1 MMLDS
6 SKRLRTPKIEVR
18 RGDLTRKDVDMHTA
32 VALLLAPDRAAVR
45 ALPYGDVIEERMRRS
60 GFKLTNGAPFVTDL
74 PNRRGTRIALGA
86 LKEGTNAFD
95 RLTIARKLI
104 AAQMERRSASLA
116 LSTGGLERGARE
128 TAGEALIAA
137 ALAADFPLPRYKS
150 TRDDAHPL
158 DRLVIHGS
166 LPDPVRTRA
175 VASALGNNLARYL
188 TALPPNDLTPTTYRR
203 AVQRLARTYGW
214 RAEFFDLRKLRRL
227 GAGAFIAVAQGSPDP
242 DAGILHLRYT
252 PRRRSRRAPLALIG
266 KGICFDTGGTN
277 LKSAKHMHGMH
288 EDMEGSAVAL
298 GTLLAL
304 TELGVDFPVDC
315 WLALAQNHI
324 GPKAYRQNEVVKAAN
339 GTTIEIVHTDAE
351 GRMVLADTLTLA
363 ARARPGVVIDYAT
376 LTGAC
381 IGALGTRMS
390 GALTNR
396 NDWLPALIAAGEESG
411 ERVWPFPLPDD
422 YDELLKSDIA
432 DVKQCTVEGEADHIL
447 AALFL
452 RRFVPKD
459 IGWVHVDLAAGNNKG
474 GLAHVPTDVTGFGV
488 RFTLSLLLDRHIG
501 S

>member
-1 MMLDS
+1 MMLDN
-6 SKRLRTPKIEVR
+6 SKQLRAPRIETR
-18 RGDLTRKDVDMHTA
+18 RGELTQKEMDAHTA

-45 ALPYGDVIEERMRRS
+45 TLPYGGVIEERMRQS
-60 GFKLTNGAPFVTDL
+60 GFKLTDGTSFVTDL
-74 PNRRGTRIALGA
+74 PNRRGTRITAAA
-86 LKEGTNAFD
+86 LKTGTGAFE

-104 AAQMERRSASLA
+104 GAQMERRSASLA
-116 LSTGGLERGARE
+116 LVTGGLEGDARD
-128 TAGEALIAA
+128 AAMEALIAA
-137 ALAADFPLPRYKS
+137 ALAADFALPRYKS
-150 TRDDAHPL
+150 ARDDAHRL
-158 DRLVIHGS
+158 DRLVVHGS
-166 LPDPVRTRA
+166 LPDKVCARA
-175 VASALGNNLARYL
+175 VASARGNNLARYL
-188 TALPPNDLTPTTYRR
+188 TALPPNELTPNAYRR
-203 AVQRLARTYGW
+203 AAQRLARTYGW
-214 RAEFFDLRKLRRL
+214 RAEFFDLNKLRRL
-227 GAGAFIAVAQGSPDP
+227 GAGAFIAVAQGSPNP

-252 PRRRSRRAPLALIG
+252 PRRRLRRAPLALVG

-304 TELGVDFPVDC
+304 TELGVDFPIDC

-324 GPKAYRQNEVVKAAN
+324 GPKAYRQNEVIKAAN

-351 GRMVLADTLTLA
+351 GRMVLADALTLA
-363 ARARPGVVIDYAT
+363 ARARPGILIDYAT
-376 LTGAC
+376 LTGSC

-396 NDWLPALIAAGEESG
+396 SDWLPALIAAGEESG
-411 ERVWPFPLPDD
+411 ERVWPFPLPND

-432 DVKQCTVEGEADHIL
+432 DVKQCAVEGEADHIL

-459 IGWVHVDLAAGNNKG
+459 VGWVHVDLAAGNNKG

-488 RFTLSLLLDRHIG
+488 RFTLSFLLDRNIKP
-501 S
+501 